1 MARAQVAYLQ
11 PDWGMPGARYFRCQ
25 PLASTLS
32 TDACARNWR
41 ASLDQDSGGRL
52 HKCRTCPV
60 GAVHAGET
68 AASLSPLRGAK
79 LCARCQTGS
88 TRIISGWLCV
98 SCYNREREFVLQ
110 RNARGRPPVG
120 MPPLHRRALRVIE
133 DGEARTV
140 DRGLTVDLAE
150 LMTAA
155 LRDSRRSVVFVFDG
169 RPAARFGQVALW

>member
-1 MARAQVAYLQ
+1 MNPAQVAYIE
-11 PDWGMPGARYFRCQ
+11 PEWGAPGARYFRCL

-41 ASLDQDSGGRL
+41 ASLEQLDGGRL
-52 HKCRTCPV
+52 YRCMTCPV

-110 RNARGRPPVG
+110 RNARGKPPVG
-120 MPPLHRRALRVIE
+120 MAPLHRRALRVIE
-133 DGEARTV
+133 AGEARVV
-140 DRGLTVDLAE
+140 DRGLTLDLAE
-150 LMTAA
+150 LMVAA
-155 LRDSRRSVVFVFDG
+155 LRDSRRAVTFVFDG
-169 RPAARFGQVALW
+169 RQAARFGQPGLW